1 MSFFYDLNKKLA
13 AISDNPQQLNE
24 DRKPHPQELEMDA
37 KVRSMGIQQRADQ
50 AEKNLST
57 RRAEPKTVGQKVA
70 KDIGGPLKKLAK
82 GDIRGALSEEGN
94 DGNLANNAKPYD
106 KITRGDVIAGRLGKD
121 EMGGKKHP
129 GKSKN
134 EAVEKTARGV
144 VHKAGAGGY
153 GRKFDT
159 DEEGDEKSAKQ
170 PEAKRGRGRPKKGS
184 DETGAVKKYDDDP
197 LAQAMG
203 VGKPPKSF
211 KGKSIKHKMDEG
223 DQLPSPP
230 DEVHLP
236 KKGSK
241 HGPVDVYKKPKNEGA
256 DDIMDQGEYDQEGD
270 MAKDQLHTL
279 TKAAEELSSILDDD
293 QDLPE
298 WVQSKITKALEF
310 INTSNDYMDQERH
323 DSDDMN
329 KLDEEPKSKNQA
341 IAARIARGVQK
352 GEVKAKPGSASAEMA
367 KMKPKELNKFAKGS
381 TKGLPKKVSKKK
393 EEVEETTTAGAV
405 ATAPT
410 SGKASK
416 GGMQFGKGIYD
427 SWNRQLETMIAES
440 MNISMNMN
448 SDSHGGPGRS
458 LTVTATDEDAMKLA
472 ALLKMAGVGAQ
483 ESGCGCGSSP
493 CGCGNSEMVDE
504 NKPDWPTNTETSM
517 DALQYS
523 GGLNKPKTDVA
534 GDGQTTVP
542 VTAVHSAD
550 EDELRRMR
558 ASAGIKETSNP
569 YPVGQDALSPQE
581 KLNPTNNPNKSIVQ
595 GIKDFIMNPTK
606 PAMEDDIEEAAKPD
620 YIDLDKD
627 GNKTE
632 PMKQAAHDAKQSV
645 KEDLQADDG
654 EFYPSS
660 DDFFGQFEA
669 DHFDNEV
676 ESDDGMEVRG
686 YIDGV
691 NVMAWRFNDES
702 KTDGYG
708 VYNDDALRD
717 EFSESLAEMKR
728 LWQYK

>member
-13 AISDNPQQLNE
+13 AISNSPQQLNE
-24 DRKPHPQELEMDA
+24 GAAPAVAEGSTGDYSA
-37 KVRSMGIQQRADQ
+37 KKARA
-50 AEKNLST
+50 
-57 RRAEPKTVGQKVA
+57 G
-70 KDIGGPLKKLAK
+70 KDIGKPGKQFAAIAKSAGERYGSKERGEKVAGAVLAK
-82 GDIRGALSEEGN
+82 LRGKNESVEEGN

-106 KITRGDVIAGRLGKD
+106 KVTRGDVIAGRLGKD
-121 EMGGKKHP
+121 EMG

-159 DEEGDEKSAKQ
+159 DEEGDEKSERQ
-170 PEAKRGRGRPKKGS
+170 PEVKRGRGRPKKGS
-184 DETGAVKKYDDDP
+184 DETGAVKKYDIDP
-197 LAQAMG
+197 LAKAMG
-203 VGKPPKSF
+203 VGKPPKTF
-211 KGKSIKHKMDEG
+211 KGKSTKHKMDEG

-256 DDIMDQGEYDQEGD
+256 DDLMDKGEYDQEGD

-279 TKAAEELSSILDDD
+279 TKAAQELSSILDDD

-323 DSDDMN
+323 DSDDME
-329 KLDEEPKSKNQA
+329 KLDEKSLSRRQQRFMGMA
-341 IAARIARGVQK
+341 HAMQK
-352 GEVKAKPGSASAEMA
+352 GEKIPGAS
-367 KMKPKELNKFAKGS
+367 KELKKVAKTMKKGDVEDFAK
-381 TKGLPKKVSKKK
+381 TKHKGLPEKKGKKK
-393 EEVEETTTAGAV
+393 EEVEETTTAGSV

-410 SGKASK
+410 GGKASK
-416 GGMQFGKGIYD
+416 GGFQFGKGIYD
-427 SWNRQLETMIAES
+427 NWNRQLETMIAES
-440 MNISMNMN
+440 MNLSMNMN

-472 ALLKMAGVGAQ
+472 ALLKMAGIGDQ
-483 ESGCGCGSSP
+483 DSGCGCGSSP
-493 CGCGNSEMVDE
+493 CSCGSSEMVDE

-581 KLNPTNNPNKSIVQ
+581 KLNPTNNPNKSVMQ
-595 GIKDFIMNPTK
+595 GLKDFIKNPTK
-606 PAMEDDIEEAAKPD
+606 PAMEGEVEEAAKPD

-632 PMKQAAHDAKQSV
+632 PMKQAARDAKKSV

-654 EFYPSS
+654 QYYDSA

-669 DHFDNEV
+669 DHFDQEV
-676 ESDDGMEVRG
+676 KSDDGMEVRG

-728 LWQYK
+728 LWQPYRG

>member
-1 MSFFYDLNKKLA
+1 
-13 AISDNPQQLNE
+13 
-24 DRKPHPQELEMDA
+24 
-37 KVRSMGIQQRADQ
+37 
-50 AEKNLST
+50 
-57 RRAEPKTVGQKVA
+57 
-70 KDIGGPLKKLAK
+70 
-82 GDIRGALSEEGN
+82 
-94 DGNLANNAKPYD
+94 
-106 KITRGDVIAGRLGKD
+106 
-121 EMGGKKHP
+121 
-129 GKSKN
+129 
-134 EAVEKTARGV
+134 
-144 VHKAGAGGY
+144 
-153 GRKFDT
+153 
-159 DEEGDEKSAKQ
+159 
-170 PEAKRGRGRPKKGS
+170 
-184 DETGAVKKYDDDP
+184 
-197 LAQAMG
+197 
-203 VGKPPKSF
+203 
-211 KGKSIKHKMDEG
+211 
-223 DQLPSPP
+223 
-230 DEVHLP
+230 
-236 KKGSK
+236 
-241 HGPVDVYKKPKNEGA
+241 
-256 DDIMDQGEYDQEGD
+256 
-270 MAKDQLHTL
+270 
-279 TKAAEELSSILDDD
+279 
-293 QDLPE
+293 
-298 WVQSKITKALEF
+298 
-310 INTSNDYMDQERH
+310 
-323 DSDDMN
+323 
-329 KLDEEPKSKNQA
+329 
-341 IAARIARGVQK
+341 
-352 GEVKAKPGSASAEMA
+352 
-367 KMKPKELNKFAKGS
+367 
-381 TKGLPKKVSKKK
+381 
-393 EEVEETTTAGAV
+393 
-405 ATAPT
+405 
-410 SGKASK
+410 
-416 GGMQFGKGIYD
+416 
-427 SWNRQLETMIAES
+427 
-440 MNISMNMN
+440 
-448 SDSHGGPGRS
+448 
-458 LTVTATDEDAMKLA
+458 VTATDEDAMKLA

-686 YIDGV
+686 YIDGE
-691 NVMAWRFNDES
+691 NVMVWRFNDES